1 MLPLNRQDA
10 PKPSRRTRDLY
21 RRAVERR
28 IFGLENEYG
37 VTCTFRGQRR
47 LSPDE
52 VARYLFRRVVS
63 WGRSSNVFLKNGARL
78 YLDVGS
84 HPEYATPECDN
95 VIDLVTHDK
104 AGERT
109 LEGLLMDAERRLRE
123 EGIAGD
129 IYLFKNNT
137 DSAGNSYGCHEN
149 YLVGRHGEFSRLAD
163 VLIPFLVTRQMIC
176 GAGKVLQTP
185 RGAVYCV
192 SQRAEHIWEGVSSAT
207 TRSRPIINTRDEPH
221 ADAERFRRLHVIVGD
236 SNMNEVTTLL
246 KVGTTDLVLRMIEAG
261 VIMRDLTLENP
272 IRAIREVSHDL
283 TGRRKIKLAN
293 GREASALEIQREYFD
308 KASDFIERRGGDT
321 TVKRVLDLW
330 DRTLTA
336 IDTGDLSLVD
346 REIDWVTKYQ
356 LIERYRTRDDL
367 PLSSPRVAQLDLAY
381 HDVNRNRGLYYLLE
395 RNGAVERATSD
406 LAVFEAKSVPPQTT
420 RAKLRG
426 EFIKR
431 AQEKRRDF
439 TVDWVHLKLNDQA
452 QRTVLCKDPFR
463 SVDDRV
469 DKLIASM

>member
-1 MLPLNRQDA
+1 MD
-10 PKPSRRTRDLY
+10 
-21 RRAVERR
+21 RR

-63 WGRSSNVFLKNGARL
+63 WGRSSNVFLRNGARL

-84 HPEYATPECDN
+84 HPEYATPECDSIRELI
-95 VIDLVTHDK
+95 VHDK
-104 AGERT
+104 AGERI
-109 LEGLLMDAERRLRE
+109 LEGLLADAERRLHE

-129 IYLFKNNT
+129 VYLFKNNT

-149 YLVGRHGEFSRLAD
+149 YLVGRHGEFSRLSD

-176 GAGKVLQTP
+176 GAGKVLATP

-221 ADAERFRRLHVIVGD
+221 ADAEKYRRLHVIVGD
-236 SNMNEVTTLL
+236 SNMSETTMLL
-246 KVGTTDLVLRMIEAG
+246 KVGATDLVLRMIEAG
-261 VIMRDLTLENP
+261 TTLRDMTLENP
-272 IRAIREVSHDL
+272 IRAIREVSHDITGQKKVRL
-283 TGRRKIKLAN
+283 STGR
-293 GREASALEIQREYFD
+293 EMSALEIQGEYFS
-308 KASDFIERRGGDT
+308 KAKDFAEKRGLRTEGSVVDQ
-321 TVKRVLDLW
+321 VLDLW
-330 DRTLTA
+330 ERTLSA
-336 IDTGDLSLVD
+336 IDTGNLDQIG
-346 REIDWVTKYQ
+346 REIDWVIKYQ
-356 LIERYRTRDDL
+356 LIERYRAKHDMAM
-367 PLSSPRVAQLDLAY
+367 SAPRVAQLDLAY
-381 HDVNRNRGLYYLLE
+381 HDISRGRGLYYLLE
-395 RNGAVERATSD
+395 KRGLVERTARD
-406 LAVFEAKSVPPQTT
+406 LDIFQAKSVPPQTT
-420 RAKLRG
+420 RARLRG

-431 AQEKRRDF
+431 AQEQRRDF

-463 SVDDRV
+463 SVDERV
-469 DKLIASM
+469 EKLISSM

>member
-1 MLPLNRQDA
+1 M
-10 PKPSRRTRDLY
+10 
-21 RRAVERR
+21 ERR

-63 WGRSSNVFLKNGARL
+63 WGRSSNVFLRNGARL

-84 HPEYATPECDN
+84 HPEYATPECDS
-95 VIDLVTHDK
+95 VVDLVAHDK
-104 AGERT
+104 AGERI
-109 LEGLLMDAERRLRE
+109 LEGLLVDADRRLRE

-149 YLVGRHGEFSRLAD
+149 YLVGRHGEFGRLAD
-163 VLIPFLVTRQMIC
+163 ILIPFLVTRQIIC

-236 SNMNEVTTLL
+236 SNMSETTMLL
-246 KVGTTDLVLRMIEAG
+246 KVGSTDLVLRMIEAG
-261 VIMRDLTLENP
+261 AVLRDMTLDNP
-272 IRAIREVSHDL
+272 IRAIREVSHDM
-283 TGRRKIKLAN
+283 TGRSRVRLAN
-293 GREASALEIQREYFD
+293 GREMSALDIQYEYLARARDFTD
-308 KASDFIERRGGDT
+308 KNGLDAVS
-321 TVKRVLDLW
+321 KRVLEMWGRALGAIETGNLDLI
-330 DRTLTA
+330 A
-336 IDTGDLSLVD
+336 
-346 REIDWVTKYQ
+346 REVDWVTKYQ
-356 LIERYRTRDDL
+356 LIERYRARHDL
-367 PLSSPRVAQLDLAY
+367 PLSAPRIAQLDLAY
-381 HDVNRNRGLYYLLE
+381 HDVHRGRGLYYLLQ
-395 RNGAVERATSD
+395 RNGAVDRVTRD
-406 LAVFEAKSVPPQTT
+406 LDIFQAKSVPPQTT

-426 EFIKR
+426 EFIRR
-431 AQEKRRDF
+431 AQDKRRDF

-463 SVDDRV
+463 SVDERV
-469 DKLIASM
+469 EKLIAGM

>member
-1 MLPLNRQDA
+1 
-10 PKPSRRTRDLY
+10 
-21 RRAVERR
+21 VERR

-84 HPEYATPECDN
+84 HPEYATPECDSA
-95 VIDLVTHDK
+95 VDLVTHDK

-149 YLVGRHGEFSRLAD
+149 YLVGRHGEFSRLSD
-163 VLIPFLVTRQMIC
+163 VLIPFLVTRQIIV

-246 KVGTTDLVLRMIEAG
+246 KIGTTDLVLRMIEAG
-261 VIMRDLTLENP
+261 VILRDLSLENP

-283 TGRRKIKLAN
+283 TGRRKVKLAN
-293 GREASALEIQREYFD
+293 GREASALEIQKEYFA
-308 KASDFIERRGGDT
+308 KASDFIDRRGGDP

-330 DRTLTA
+330 ERTLRA
-336 IDTGDLSLVD
+336 VDTGDLSLVD

-356 LIERYRTRDDL
+356 LIERYRAKHDL
-367 PLSSPRVAQLDLAY
+367 PLSSPRIAQLDLAY
-381 HDVNRNRGLYYLLE
+381 HDVNRHRGLYYLLE
-395 RNGAVERATSD
+395 QKGAVERATTD
-406 LAVFEAKSVPPQTT
+406 LAIFEAKSVPPQTT

-463 SVDDRV
+463 AVDDRV

>member
-1 MLPLNRQDA
+1 MD
-10 PKPSRRTRDLY
+10 
-21 RRAVERR
+21 RR

-63 WGRSSNVFLKNGARL
+63 WGRSSNVFLRNGARL

-95 VIDLVTHDK
+95 VTELVTHDK
-104 AGERT
+104 AGERI
-109 LEGLLMDAERRLRE
+109 LEGLLVDAERRLHE

-129 IYLFKNNT
+129 VYLFKNNT

-149 YLVGRHGEFSRLAD
+149 YLVARHGEFSRLAD
-163 VLIPFLVTRQMIC
+163 ILIPFLVTRQLLC

-221 ADAERFRRLHVIVGD
+221 ADAERYRRLHVIVGD
-236 SNMNEVTTLL
+236 SNMSETTMLL
-246 KVGTTDLVLRMIEAG
+246 KVGATDLVLRMIEAG
-261 VIMRDLTLENP
+261 TVMRDLTLENP
-272 IRAIREVSHDL
+272 IRAIREVSHDI
-283 TGRRKIKLAN
+283 TGQRKVRLAS
-293 GREASALEIQREYFD
+293 GREASAIEVQREYYE
-308 KASDFIERRGGDT
+308 KAVDFVDRRGIRTG
-321 TVKRVLDLW
+321 VVEQVLELW
-330 DRTLTA
+330 GRTLDA
-336 IDTGDLSLVD
+336 IEAEDLD
-346 REIDWVTKYQ
+346 RIGTEIDWVMKYK
-356 LIERYRTRDDL
+356 LIERYRAKHNMTM
-367 PLSSPRVAQLDLAY
+367 SNPRVAQIDLAY
-381 HDVNRNRGLYYLLE
+381 HDIHRRRGLYYLLE
-395 RNGAVERATSD
+395 KRGQAARICND
-406 LAVFEAKSVPPQTT
+406 LKIFEGKSVPPQTT
-420 RAKLRG
+420 RARLRG
-426 EFIKR
+426 DFIRR
-431 AQEKRRDF
+431 AQEQRRDF

-469 DKLIASM
+469 EKLIAGM

>member
-1 MLPLNRQDA
+1 MD
-10 PKPSRRTRDLY
+10 
-21 RRAVERR
+21 RR

-63 WGRSSNVFLKNGARL
+63 WGRSSNVFLRNGARL

-95 VIDLVTHDK
+95 VTELVTHDK
-104 AGERT
+104 AGERI
-109 LEGLLMDAERRLRE
+109 LEGLLVDAERRLHE

-129 IYLFKNNT
+129 VYLFKNNT

-149 YLVGRHGEFSRLAD
+149 YLVARHGEFSRLAD
-163 VLIPFLVTRQMIC
+163 ILIPFLVTRQLIC

-221 ADAERFRRLHVIVGD
+221 ADAERYRRLHVIVGD
-236 SNMNEVTTLL
+236 SNMSETTMLL
-246 KVGTTDLVLRMIEAG
+246 KVGATDLVLRMIEAG
-261 VIMRDLTLENP
+261 TVMRDLTLENP
-272 IRAIREVSHDL
+272 IRAIREVSHDI
-283 TGRRKIKLAN
+283 TGRRKVRLAS
-293 GREASALEIQREYFD
+293 GREASALEVQREYYE
-308 KASDFIERRGGDT
+308 KAVDFCERRGIRTG
-321 TVKRVLDLW
+321 TVEQVLELW
-330 DRTLTA
+330 GRTLDS
-336 IDTGDLSLVD
+336 IESEDLD
-346 REIDWVTKYQ
+346 RIGTEIDWVMKYK
-356 LIERYRTRDDL
+356 LIERYRAKHNMTM
-367 PLSSPRVAQLDLAY
+367 SHPRVAQIDLAY
-381 HDVNRNRGLYYLLE
+381 HDIHRRRGLYYLLE
-395 RNGAVERATSD
+395 KKGQAARICND
-406 LAVFEAKSVPPQTT
+406 LKIFEGKSVPPQTT
-420 RAKLRG
+420 RARLRG
-426 EFIKR
+426 DFIRR
-431 AQEKRRDF
+431 AQEQRRDF

-469 DKLIASM
+469 EKLIAGM

>member
-1 MLPLNRQDA
+1 VD
-10 PKPSRRTRDLY
+10 
-21 RRAVERR
+21 RR

-63 WGRSSNVFLKNGARL
+63 WGRSSNVFLRNGARL

-95 VIDLVTHDK
+95 VVDLVTHDK
-104 AGERT
+104 AGERI
-109 LEGLLMDAERRLRE
+109 LEGLLVDADRRLRE

-149 YLVGRHGEFSRLAD
+149 YLVGRHGEFGRLAD
-163 VLIPFLVTRQMIC
+163 ILIPFLVTRQIIC

-236 SNMNEVTTLL
+236 SNMSETTMLL
-246 KVGTTDLVLRMIEAG
+246 KVGATDLVLRMVEAG
-261 VIMRDLTLENP
+261 VVLRDMTLDNP
-272 IRAIREVSHDL
+272 IRAIREVSHDM
-283 TGRRKIKLAN
+283 TGRSRVRLAN
-293 GREASALEIQREYFD
+293 GREMSALEIQYEYLSRA
-308 KASDFIERRGGDT
+308 KDFTDANGLDPIS
-321 TVKRVLDLW
+321 KRVLEMW
-330 DRTLTA
+330 ERA
-336 IDTGDLSLVD
+336 LSSIEEGNLD
-346 REIDWVTKYQ
+346 KIAREIDWVTKYQ
-356 LIERYRTRDDL
+356 LIERYRVKHDL
-367 PLSSPRVAQLDLAY
+367 PLSAPRVAQLDLAY
-381 HDVNRNRGLYYLLE
+381 HDVHRGRGLYYLLQ
-395 RNGAVERATSD
+395 RNGAVDRVTRD
-406 LAVFEAKSVPPQTT
+406 LDIFEAKSIPPQTT

-426 EFIKR
+426 EFIRR

-463 SVDDRV
+463 SVDERV
-469 DKLIASM
+469 EKLIAGM

>member
-1 MLPLNRQDA
+1 MD
-10 PKPSRRTRDLY
+10 
-21 RRAVERR
+21 RR

-63 WGRSSNVFLKNGARL
+63 WGRSSNVFLRNGARL

-84 HPEYATPECDN
+84 HPEYATPECDDL
-95 VIDLVTHDK
+95 IELVTHDK
-104 AGERT
+104 AGERI
-109 LEGLLMDAERRLRE
+109 LEGLLVDAERRLHE

-129 IYLFKNNT
+129 VYLFKNNT

-149 YLVGRHGEFSRLAD
+149 YLVARHGEFSRLAD
-163 VLIPFLVTRQMIC
+163 ILIPFLVTRQLIC

-221 ADAERFRRLHVIVGD
+221 ADAERYRRLHVIVGD
-236 SNMNEVTTLL
+236 SNMSETTMLL
-246 KVGTTDLVLRMIEAG
+246 KVGATDLVLRMIEAG
-261 VIMRDLTLENP
+261 TVMRDLTLENP
-272 IRAIREVSHDL
+272 IRAIREVSHDI
-283 TGRRKIKLAN
+283 TGQRKVRLAS
-293 GREASALEIQREYFD
+293 GREASALEIQREYYD
-308 KASDFIERRGGDT
+308 KAVDFAERRGIRTGVVDQ
-321 TVKRVLDLW
+321 VLELW
-330 DRTLTA
+330 GRTLDA
-336 IDTGDLSLVD
+336 IEAEDLD
-346 REIDWVTKYQ
+346 RIGTEIDWVMKYQ
-356 LIERYRTRDDL
+356 LIERYRAKHNMTM
-367 PLSSPRVAQLDLAY
+367 SNPRVAQIDLAY
-381 HDVNRNRGLYYLLE
+381 HDIHRRRGLYYLLE
-395 RNGAVERATSD
+395 RKGQAARICND
-406 LAVFEAKSVPPQTT
+406 LKIFEGKSVPPQTT
-420 RAKLRG
+420 RARLRG
-426 EFIKR
+426 DFIRR
-431 AQEKRRDF
+431 AQEQRRDF

-469 DKLIASM
+469 EKLIAGM